1 MGREK
6 DMEGE
11 YSFCV
16 FSHGKRRDGLAASS
30 FYIALISESC
40 VVFQVNYTLHSP
52 VLEVFRD

>member
-1 MGREK
+1 
-6 DMEGE
+6 MEGE

-40 VVFQVNYTLHSP
+40 VVVQVNYMLHSP